1 MNSSMCKADNTWH
14 EFKTCCPS
22 PPPFSPPTSS
32 GPFTRLSACG
42 REESSAM
49 KCRES
54 LWDLM
59 RSEVQMLPHSH
70 TFQFLQ
76 LIYFPMSILNA
87 KSQNNREIMTRKN
100 RKERLLN
107 FKITMFWTT
116 RHGSRKCV
124 LNRANFV
131 PYLGQLLNSCALLH
145 LIMEEKEDPQPAP
158 ACPSHS
164 PLTKPWLLWIKE
176 ASSPPQPVPSTYK
189 SFSQR
194 LKVPPEVPPLE

>member
-1 MNSSMCKADNTWH
+1 MRKLTELVWKAGMRIEIKLFRHWTTLSSLANPMNSSMCKADNTWH

-59 RSEVQMLPHSH
+59 RSGVQMLPHSH

-107 FKITMFWTT
+107 FKITMFWTP
-116 RHGSRKCV
+116 H
-124 LNRANFV
+124 N
-131 PYLGQLLNSCALLH
+131 
-145 LIMEEKEDPQPAP
+145 
-158 ACPSHS
+158 
-164 PLTKPWLLWIKE
+164 
-176 ASSPPQPVPSTYK
+176 
-189 SFSQR
+189 
-194 LKVPPEVPPLE
+194 